1 MEKPKLY
8 EAKFEFG
15 QEANCI
21 SDEDESL
28 EIRCVSDMGID
39 NADGCFY
46 ILKTDSWSIDNVGE
60 LQELFDRINTSLFPK
75 QTKKN

>member
-46 ILKTDSWSIDNVGE
+46 ILKTDSWSIDNVGD
-60 LQELFDRINTSLFPK
+60 LQELFDRINKSLFPK

>member
-1 MEKPKLY
+1 MEKPKLF

-21 SDEDESL
+21 SNEDETL
-28 EIRCVSDMGID
+28 EIRCVSDLGID
-39 NADGCFY
+39 NAEGCFY

-60 LQELFDRINTSLFPK
+60 LEELFDRIRKTLFPK
-75 QTKKN
+75 QQKKD